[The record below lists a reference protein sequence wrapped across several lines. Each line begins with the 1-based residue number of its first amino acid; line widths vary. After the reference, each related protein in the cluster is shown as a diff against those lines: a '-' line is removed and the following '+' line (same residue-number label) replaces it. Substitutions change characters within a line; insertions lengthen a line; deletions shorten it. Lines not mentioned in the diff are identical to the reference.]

1 MQINWHALPIC
12 PSVGGGTWLV
22 QINFALL
29 SYWSVEKGNS
39 TMLSTKN
46 IDRILLGR
54 GLDAIASDPL
64 HKMFYICTQRWIEQ
78 FPEIWQSGS
87 SHKSLIVDD
96 QDQTTASPQVF
107 LKLLFLNGPYGLCTY
122 VYKGEIALLKQD
134 DMIKIVDSTFIHTSE
149 AVYLHIY
156 IHLCQ

>member
-1 MQINWHALPIC
+1 
-12 PSVGGGTWLV
+12 
-22 QINFALL
+22 
-29 SYWSVEKGNS
+29 
-39 TMLSTKN
+39 MLSTKN